1 MLVMVLAGLLHVLGC
16 AHGPQAAGAPRT
28 DTLAVVTAPAHGH
41 PAAPVA
47 DVLCDHGAGAGCTG
61 VDEPAVVG
69 SRADLPTFV
78 ACRALVAPD
87 CTTGQL
93 HRAREHRA
101 RSPGGTRADHG
112 RQRAAL
118 GIWRA

>member
-41 PAAPVA
+41 PAAPAA
-47 DVLCDHGAGAGCTG
+47 DVLCDHGSGAGCTG
-61 VDEPAVVG
+61 VDEPAVAG
-69 SRADLPTFV
+69 SRADLSS
-78 ACRALVAPD
+78 LVAGDAPAAPD
-87 CTTGQL
+87 SETRRQL
-93 HRAREHRA
+93 PRAREHRA
-101 RSPGGTRADHG
+101 RSPGGSADHG